1 MISRRALEVLTAALT
16 GTFGVAVCIS
26 SIDLG
31 IAWTAAGVSPGTL
44 PFCTGSV
51 ITAGS
56 LFNLVSGA
64 RTAHGEMAIDA
75 DNAKR
80 LAGLFL
86 PAAVY
91 IAAIPLLGMYV
102 SSALYVFGVLH
113 IQHRTSLL
121 RGLIT
126 AAVVVAALYFM
137 FEVTFRVY
145 LPRGWLGNA
154 LGF

>member
-16 GTFGVAVCIS
+16 GTFGIAVCIS
-26 SIDLG
+26 SIELG
-31 IAWTAAGVSPGTL
+31 IAWGSSGVSPGTL
-44 PFCTGSV
+44 PFCTGVV

-56 LFNLVSGA
+56 LFNLVSGV
-64 RTAHGEMAIDA
+64 RLSHGEMAIDA
-75 DNAKR
+75 DNARR

-86 PAAVY
+86 PALAY
-91 IAAIPLLGMYV
+91 IAATPLLGMYV
-102 SSALYVFGVLH
+102 SSALYVFGVLFV
-113 IQHRTSLL
+113 QYRTSLS

-126 AAVVVAALYFM
+126 VVLVVGALYFL

>member
-26 SIDLG
+26 SIELG
-31 IAWTAAGVSPGTL
+31 IAWTTSGVSPGTL

-51 ITAGS
+51 IVAGS

-64 RTAHGEMAIDA
+64 RMVQGEIAIDA
-75 DNAKR
+75 DNAHR

-86 PAAVY
+86 PALAY
-91 IAAIPLLGMYV
+91 IACIPLLGMYA

-113 IQHRTSLL
+113 VQHRTSLL
-121 RGLIT
+121 RGVVT
-126 AAVVVAALYFM
+126 AVVVVAALYFL

>member
-1 MISRRALEVLTAALT
+1 MISRRSLEVLTAALT

-26 SIDLG
+26 SLDLG
-31 IAWTAAGVSPGTL
+31 IAWNSAGVSPGTL
-44 PFCTGSV
+44 PFCTGLV

-64 RTAHGEMAIDA
+64 LTAQGETAIDA
-75 DNAKR
+75 DNAQR
-80 LAGLFL
+80 LAGLFV
-86 PAAVY
+86 PAAAY

-113 IQHRTSLL
+113 VQYRTPLL

-126 AAVVVAALYFM
+126 AAVVVAALYFL
-137 FEVTFRVY
+137 FEATFRVY

>member
-1 MISRRALEVLTAALT
+1 MISRRSLEILTAALT

-26 SIDLG
+26 SIELG
-31 IAWTAAGVSPGTL
+31 IAWTSAGVSPGTL
-44 PFCTGSV
+44 PFCTGLV

-64 RTAHGEMAIDA
+64 RVGHEVTIDA
-75 DNAKR
+75 DNLRR

-86 PAAVY
+86 PALAY

-113 IQHRTSLL
+113 LQHRTSLL
-121 RGLIT
+121 HGLIT
-126 AAVVVAALYFM
+126 AAVVVLALNFL